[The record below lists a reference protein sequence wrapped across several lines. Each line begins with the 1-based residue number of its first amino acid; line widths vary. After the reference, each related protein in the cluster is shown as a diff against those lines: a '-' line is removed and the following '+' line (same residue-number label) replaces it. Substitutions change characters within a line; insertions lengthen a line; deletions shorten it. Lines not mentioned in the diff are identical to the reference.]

1 MNAEHI
7 LLPVL
12 AQVLLTLSVF
22 VRLAKAKAAAAAA
35 GNVDEA
41 RRALHADAWPD
52 HVIQLN
58 NNIRNQFEVP
68 VLFYVVCI
76 VLWALQV
83 TSVAVHVLAW
93 LFVISRVIHMVIHTG
108 ANVVTLR
115 RRVFLSGC
123 VLVIALTLVAV
134 LSVLGV
140 NLG

>member
-1 MNAEHI
+1 MNADYMF
-7 LLPVL
+7 LPVL

-35 GNVDEA
+35 GDVDET

-68 VLFYVVCI
+68 VLFYVVCM
-76 VLWALQV
+76 VLWAMQV
-83 TSVAVHVLAW
+83 SSIAVHALAW
-93 LFVISRVIHMVIHTG
+93 LFVISRIIHMVIHTG
-108 ANVVTLR
+108 SNVVALR

-123 VLVIALTLVAV
+123 LLVMVLTLAAV
-134 LSVLGV
+134 LAVLGII
-140 NLG
+140 